1 MFVKRIKIS
10 SFVADELSPVQIYIN
25 HYGIISEAIAP
36 YSRKYII
43 DSEKHDMIYF
53 RANAVIFRNRSV
65 PCANAKDECVFMIL
79 TPDIKADTDEELYR
93 KCVKKFAE
101 ILKIK
106 TES

>member
-1 MFVKRIKIS
+1 
-10 SFVADELSPVQIYIN
+10 
-25 HYGIISEAIAP
+25 
-36 YSRKYII
+36 
-43 DSEKHDMIYF
+43 MIYF

-106 TES
+106 TEKLVTSKCTNYVIVRFPLVLCDLTCEPFI